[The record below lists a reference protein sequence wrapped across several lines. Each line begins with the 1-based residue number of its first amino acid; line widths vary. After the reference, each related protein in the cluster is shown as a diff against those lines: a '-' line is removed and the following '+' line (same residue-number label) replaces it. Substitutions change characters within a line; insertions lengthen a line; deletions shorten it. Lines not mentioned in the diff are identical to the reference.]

1 MTEYHIET
9 CTKENIKKIVDGIK
23 EYNQIQV
30 PALSDIWTPL
40 EFMIRDSEGVVI
52 GGVLGGIGSFKGLEI
67 RILWVSEEYRKS
79 GLGSKI
85 LNHIENVA
93 IEKGATISMLD
104 TFDFQAEGFY
114 IKNGYS
120 VFGEIHD
127 FPKGHRRIYLS
138 KRFYKK
144 FCYEILFSTV
154 IYVILNNTSN

>member
-79 GLGSKI
+79 GLGSKM

-114 IKNGYS
+114 IKSGYS
-120 VFGEIHD
+120 VIGEIND
-127 FPKGHRRIYLS
+127 FPEGHRRIYLS
-138 KRFYKK
+138 KRF
-144 FCYEILFSTV
+144 
-154 IYVILNNTSN
+154 

>member
-138 KRFYKK
+138 KRF
-144 FCYEILFSTV
+144 
-154 IYVILNNTSN
+154 

>member
-79 GLGSKI
+79 GLGSKM

-93 IEKGATISMLD
+93 IDKGATISMLD

-138 KRFYKK
+138 KRF
-144 FCYEILFSTV
+144 
-154 IYVILNNTSN
+154 

>member
-79 GLGSKI
+79 GLGSKM

-138 KRFYKK
+138 KRF
-144 FCYEILFSTV
+144 
-154 IYVILNNTSN
+154 

>member
-79 GLGSKI
+79 GLGSKM

-104 TFDFQAEGFY
+104 TFDFQAEGFH

-120 VFGEIHD
+120 VFGEIND
-127 FPKGHRRIYLS
+127 FRKGHRRIYLS
-138 KRFYKK
+138 KRF
-144 FCYEILFSTV
+144 
-154 IYVILNNTSN
+154 

>member
-40 EFMIRDSEGVVI
+40 EFMIRDSEGV
-52 GGVLGGIGSFKGLEI
+52 GLEI

-79 GLGSKI
+79 GLGSKM

-93 IEKGATISMLD
+93 LEKGATISMLD

-127 FPKGHRRIYLS
+127 FPKGHRRI
-138 KRFYKK
+138 
-144 FCYEILFSTV
+144 
-154 IYVILNNTSN
+154 